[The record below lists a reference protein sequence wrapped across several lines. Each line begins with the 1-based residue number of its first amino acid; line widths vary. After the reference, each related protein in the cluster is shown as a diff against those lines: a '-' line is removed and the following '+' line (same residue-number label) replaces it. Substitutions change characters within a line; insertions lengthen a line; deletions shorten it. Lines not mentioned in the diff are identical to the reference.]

1 MKDDFSNYTPLKKGL
16 TIFDKKHKDEI
27 LVNPLFIKAKNG
39 NAKAAEEL
47 ITSLWT
53 DEKTT
58 ELKNLLDKNKEPVF
72 ISMPGTSRK
81 NQLPIV
87 YAKFLSTLTQKMGG
101 RYIVGD
107 EHILSL
113 HTSMMKSINNEDRLF
128 SPRLYEAS
136 SPDFFT
142 SLKEQ
147 CPNAQFILV
156 EDILTTG
163 ASANTFRRFME
174 KNGIQ
179 LDQIFALKGNTE
191 LSPSTSEIL
200 KLQKMGKKCG
210 LYQEGKNLDF
220 IALGKELTSSE
231 INTLSFHFLGQ
242 KYQFANKKIKQL
254 MRFLLFCLYDIKVNN
269 NLDAIW
275 RLERISELIKRKEKQ
290 HEKEHLTTNIGFL
303 NAFKKQNGKKEVGK
317 ECPRDTKR
325 ESSSNQSE
333 RNAPNSTPSSERRI
347 WDNSNRRKPTQ
358 NRTDSKEETKTPSNQ
373 NKGLDTSAI
382 KTFKKLDRNR

>member
-27 LVNPLFIKAKNG
+27 LINPLFIKAKDG
-39 NAKAAEEL
+39 NAKAAEKL

-72 ISMPGTSRK
+72 ISMPGTTRN

-87 YAKFLSTLTQKMGG
+87 YAKFLSTLTQEMGG

-107 EHILSL
+107 EHILSF
-113 HTSMMKSINNEDRLF
+113 HTSMMKIINKEDRLF

-136 SPDFFT
+136 SQNFFT
-142 SLKEQ
+142 LLKEQ
-147 CPNAQFILV
+147 YPNAQFILV

-163 ASANTFRRFME
+163 ASANAFRRFME

-191 LSPSTSEIL
+191 LSPSISEIL

-210 LYQEGKNLDF
+210 LYQEGKSLDF

-242 KYQFANKKIKQL
+242 KYQFANKKIKKL

-275 RLERISELIKRKEKQ
+275 RLKRIYELIKRKEKQ

-303 NAFKKQNGKKEVGK
+303 NAFKKQKGKKEVGT
-317 ECPRDTKR
+317 EYQRDTKR
-325 ESSSNQSE
+325 ERPSNHSE
-333 RNAPNSTPSSERRI
+333 RNAPNSTPSSENRI

-358 NRTDSKEETKTPSNQ
+358 NRTDSKEETKASNQ
-373 NKGLDTSAI
+373 NKGLDTSVI